1 MGEFAHAHKRWKD
14 IVWMSQ
20 NTNMIPTDP
29 SVIEAVKSAAD
40 ERLYNLYP
48 LKKGLFGLPEAILND
63 LGMSD
68 QDVLVTNGGIEA
80 LYILNRALLSKGDEV
95 VATDPSFMPI
105 HHQIGLS
112 KAKPVEIGIYK
123 DEYKMTPE
131 EVNEAITEKTKMLLL
146 IDPLNPLGTDYRRDE
161 VRAFSEIAR
170 DNDLWLVDD
179 ITYRDFSDD
188 HTLSAE
194 FYPEKSLTV
203 YSFSK
208 NCGLAG
214 MRIGALLA
222 PPDAMK
228 DIVKFDTNVLS
239 VNILAQKAALASL
252 ETKERWIGNVIKI
265 CRNNQKRIKS
275 AVDRIDGAFLP
286 VYPSY
291 TNMFVIDVSELGID
305 PNKFE
310 TRILYDHNIFVRSG
324 NYVSKRYGPK
334 FVRVSFSVPEDQCE
348 KFVEALGPTIESMT

>member
-1 MGEFAHAHKRWKD
+1 MEEFAHAHRRWKD
-14 IVWMSQ
+14 VVWMSQ
-20 NTNMIPTDP
+20 NTNTIPTDP
-29 SVIEAVKSAAD
+29 SVVDAIKLAAD

-48 LKKGLFGLPEAILND
+48 FKKGLFGLPEALLSD
-63 LGMSD
+63 LGVSD
-68 QDVLVTNGGIEA
+68 LDVLITNGGIEA
-80 LYILNRALLSKGDEV
+80 LYILNRALLSQGDEV

-112 KAKPVEIGIYK
+112 GAKPIEIGVYK
-123 DEYKMTPE
+123 DKYKMTPE

-146 IDPLNPLGTDYRRDE
+146 IDPLNPLGTDYRREE

-179 ITYRDFSDD
+179 ITYRDFSED

-214 MRIGALLA
+214 MRVGALLA
-222 PPDAMK
+222 PPEVMK
-228 DIVKFDTNVLS
+228 EVVKFDTNVLS

-252 ETKERWIGNVIKI
+252 ETKERWMGNVVRI
-265 CRNNQKRIKS
+265 CRNNQEKIKS
-275 AVDRIDGAFLP
+275 AVEKIDGAFLP

-291 TNMFVIDVSELGID
+291 TNMFVIDVSELEID
-305 PNKFE
+305 PDKFE
-310 TRILYDHNIFVRSG
+310 ERILYDHNVFVRSG
-324 NYVSKRYGPK
+324 NYVSKKYGPN
-334 FVRVSFSVPEDQCE
+334 FVRVSFSVPEDQCDR
-348 KFVEALGPTIESMT
+348 FVEALGPTIESLT

>member
-1 MGEFAHAHKRWKD
+1 MEEFAHAHKRWKD
-14 IVWMSQ
+14 VVWMSQ
-20 NTNMIPTDP
+20 NTNTIPTDP
-29 SVIEAVKSAAD
+29 SVIEAIKSAAD

-48 LKKGLFGLPEAILND
+48 FKKGLFGLPEAMLND
-63 LGMSD
+63 LGMTE
-68 QDVLVTNGGIEA
+68 QDVLITNGGIEA
-80 LYILNRALLSKGDEV
+80 LYILNRALLSEGDEV

-112 KAKPVEIGIYK
+112 KATPVEIGIYK
-123 DEYKMTPE
+123 DDYKMTPE
-131 EVNEAITEKTKMLLL
+131 QVNEAITDRTKMLLL
-146 IDPLNPLGTDYRRDE
+146 IDPLNPLGTDYRREE
-161 VRAFSEIAR
+161 VRAFSDIAR

-188 HTLSAE
+188 HTLSSE

-222 PPDAMK
+222 PSEAMK
-228 DIVKFDTNVLS
+228 DIVKYDTNVLS
-239 VNILAQKAALASL
+239 VNVLAQTAALASL
-252 ETKERWIGNVIKI
+252 RTKDRWIGNVMKI
-265 CRNNQKRIKS
+265 CRSNQEKIKS
-275 AVDRIDGAFLP
+275 AVDKIDGAFLP

-291 TNMFVIDVSELGID
+291 TNMFVIDTSELEID
-305 PNKFE
+305 PDKFE

-324 NYVSKRYGPK
+324 NYVSKKYGPN
-334 FVRVSFSVPEDQCE
+334 FVRVSFSVPEEQCD
-348 KFVEALGPTIESMT
+348 KFVEALGPTIESLT

>member
-1 MGEFAHAHKRWKD
+1 MEEFAHAHRQWKEV
-14 IVWMSQ
+14 VWMSQ
-20 NTNMIPTDP
+20 NTNTIPTDP
-29 SVIEAVKSAAD
+29 SVIEAIKSAAD

-48 LKKGLFGLPEAILND
+48 FKKGLFGLPEAILDD

-80 LYILNRALLSKGDEV
+80 LYILNRALLSEGDEV

-112 KAKPVEIGIYK
+112 NAKPVEIGIYK
-123 DEYKMTPE
+123 DPYKMTPE
-131 EVNEAITEKTKMLLL
+131 EVNEAVTEKTKMLLL

-161 VRAFSEIAR
+161 VRAFSEIAQ
-170 DNDLWLVDD
+170 DHDLWLVDD
-179 ITYRDFSDD
+179 VTYRDFSDD

-214 MRIGALLA
+214 MSIGALLA
-222 PPDAMK
+222 PPAAMN
-228 DIVKFDTNVLS
+228 DIVKFNTNVLS
-239 VNILAQKAALASL
+239 VNVLAQKAALASL
-252 ETKERWIGNVIKI
+252 ETKDRWIGNVMKI

-275 AVDRIDGAFLP
+275 AVDKIDGAFLP

-291 TNMFVIDVSELGID
+291 TNMFVIDVSGLGID
-305 PNKFE
+305 PDKFE

-324 NYVSKRYGPK
+324 NYVSKKYGPN

-348 KFVEALGPTIESMT
+348 KFVKALGPTIESMT

>member
-1 MGEFAHAHKRWKD
+1 MEEFAHAHRQWKEV
-14 IVWMSQ
+14 VWMSQ
-20 NTNMIPTDP
+20 NTNTIPTDP
-29 SVIEAVKSAAD
+29 SVIEAIKSAAD

-48 LKKGLFGLPEAILND
+48 FKKGLFGLPEAILDD

-68 QDVLVTNGGIEA
+68 QEVLVTNGGIEA
-80 LYILNRALLSKGDEV
+80 LYILNRALLSEGDEV

-123 DEYKMTPE
+123 DPYKMTPE
-131 EVNEAITEKTKMLLL
+131 EVNEAVTEKTKMLLL

-161 VRAFSEIAR
+161 VRAFSEIAQ
-170 DNDLWLVDD
+170 DHDLWLVDD

-222 PPDAMK
+222 QPAAMN
-228 DIVKFDTNVLS
+228 DIMKFNTNVLS
-239 VNILAQKAALASL
+239 VNVLAQKAALASL
-252 ETKERWIGNVIKI
+252 ETKDRWIGNVMKI
-265 CRNNQKRIKS
+265 CRNNQERIKS

-305 PNKFE
+305 PDKFE
-310 TRILYDHNIFVRSG
+310 TRILYDHKIFVRSG
-324 NYVSKRYGPK
+324 NYVSKKYGPN

-348 KFVEALGPTIESMT
+348 KFVKALGPTIESMI

>member
-1 MGEFAHAHKRWKD
+1 MEEFAHAHRQWKEV
-14 IVWMSQ
+14 VWMSQ
-20 NTNMIPTDP
+20 NTNTIPTDP
-29 SVIEAVKSAAD
+29 SVIEAIKSAAD

-48 LKKGLFGLPEAILND
+48 FKKGLFGLPEAILNE
-63 LGMSD
+63 LGMPD
-68 QDVLVTNGGIEA
+68 QDVLVTNGAIEA
-80 LYILNRALLSKGDEV
+80 LYILNRALLAEGDEV

-112 KAKPVEIGIYK
+112 KAKPVEIGIYM
-123 DEYKMTPE
+123 DPYKMTPE
-131 EVNEAITEKTKMLLL
+131 EVNEAVTEKTKMLLL

-161 VRAFSEIAR
+161 VRAFSEIAQ
-170 DNDLWLVDD
+170 DHDLWLVDD

-214 MRIGALLA
+214 MRIGALVA
-222 PPDAMK
+222 PPAAMN

-252 ETKERWIGNVIKI
+252 KTKDRWIGNVIKI
-265 CRNNQKRIKS
+265 CRNNQERIKS
-275 AVDRIDGAFLP
+275 AVDKIDGAFLP

-305 PNKFE
+305 PDKFE
-310 TRILYDHNIFVRSG
+310 TKILYDHNIFVRSG
-324 NYVSKRYGPK
+324 NYVSKKYGPN